1 MDSCFPR
8 LHEGKCMV
16 WLGLVAMS
24 MAACGRGPSSSSA
37 PPPIISPTLSANM
50 AVARQEETPAKTAVA
65 ARTASETELHKAAR
79 TGDLALLQSHLK
91 QGADPNVRD
100 EAGRTPLMDAVA
112 AGRVDVIRL
121 LLAAGADVNARSKAG
136 RTSLIEAAA
145 EGQTDAARLLIQAGA
160 DLNAYQRGW
169 GTALKTA
176 ERTGHNDI
184 AEMLRKAGAQT
195 SGSSVGDT
203 VCVRPWNGDGYC
215 GTVEA
220 IDKNNYTI
228 HVTQIVGCKDGC
240 PAKED
245 CSAGRPVGGSGG
257 IAVGDEVKT
266 VSWCLTHT
274 GVKP

>member
-1 MDSCFPR
+1 
-8 LHEGKCMV
+8 
-16 WLGLVAMS
+16 
-24 MAACGRGPSSSSA
+24 
-37 PPPIISPTLSANM
+37 
-50 AVARQEETPAKTAVA
+50 
-65 ARTASETELHKAAR
+65 
-79 TGDLALLQSHLK
+79 
-91 QGADPNVRD
+91 
-100 EAGRTPLMDAVA
+100 MDAVA
-112 AGRVDVIRL
+112 AGQPDAVRL
-121 LLAAGADVNARSKAG
+121 LLAARADVNARSKAG
-136 RTSLIEAAA
+136 RTALIEAA
-145 EGQTDAARLLIQAGA
+145 EQGQLEAARLLIAAGA
-160 DLNAYQRGW
+160 DLNTYQRGW

-184 AEMLRKAGAQT
+184 AEMLRKAGAQS

-203 VCVRPWNGDGYC
+203 VCVRPWSGDGYC

-228 HVTQIVGCKDGC
+228 RVTQIVGCKDGC
-240 PAKED
+240 PAKEE